1 MREPITQYKEPTF
14 LEKII
19 AESTSKKDS
28 ETFNRIERRYTAAN
42 KAKIDAKLAQY
53 RTDSSSKDAFHLA
66 AEEHSS
72 KRLGDFMRAI
82 GLVRPGANWE
92 AHHLISGSY
101 KEAMGAR
108 AILADEE
115 IKMGIDDPDNGCW
128 MPKTKKDARPTIY
141 PNAIP
146 HSRIH
151 REKYYNW
158 IFNLLFNAESALQAG
173 AILKTVRMQLLQGN
187 INLKTAVPPTHP
199 LNWHRF

>member
-1 MREPITQYKEPTF
+1 
-14 LEKII
+14 
-19 AESTSKKDS
+19 
-28 ETFNRIERRYTAAN
+28 
-42 KAKIDAKLAQY
+42 
-53 RTDSSSKDAFHLA
+53 
-66 AEEHSS
+66 
-72 KRLGDFMRAI
+72 MRAI
-82 GLVRPGANWE
+82 GLVRLGANWE
-92 AHHLISGSY
+92 AHHLISGSH

-187 INLKTAVPPTHP
+187 IKDELLQNEIDEAEYKA
-199 LNWHRF
+199 WWKSKK